1 MIQAVVMAKKKRKSD
16 RPVADLAQE
25 AKEDLGAGAPTIRRL
40 AHVDDDD
47 VASAALAGVMA
58 AGESN
63 RPAGT
68 HAAPE
73 HDIDD
78 PPAEFD
84 VDAIRTLDGEEE
96 EVGPGQHLDDLSERP
111 EDPRPFT
118 PR

>member
-1 MIQAVVMAKKKRKSD
+1 MIQAVGMAKKRND

-25 AKEDLGAGAPTIRRL
+25 AKEDLGAGAPRVSRL

-47 VASAALAGVMA
+47 VASAAIAGVRA

-84 VDAIRTLDGEEE
+84 VDTIRSLEGDEEE
-96 EVGPGQHLDDLSERP
+96 PGPGQHLDDLAERP
-111 EDPRPFT
+111 EDPRPFST
-118 PR
+118 HR

>member
-1 MIQAVVMAKKKRKSD
+1 MAKRRRHD
-16 RPVADLAQE
+16 RPVADVAAD
-25 AKEDLGAGAPTIRRL
+25 AKEDLGAGAPTITHL

-47 VASAALAGVMA
+47 VASAALAGVRA

-84 VDAIRTLDGEEE
+84 VDSIQSIDGDYEDL
-96 EVGPGQHLDDLSERP
+96 GPGQRLDDLSERP
-111 EDPRPFT
+111 EDPRPFR
-118 PR
+118 PY

>member
-1 MIQAVVMAKKKRKSD
+1 MAKRTKD
-16 RPVADLAQE
+16 RPIADRAAD

-40 AHVDDDD
+40 ANVDDDD
-47 VASAALAGVMA
+47 VASAALAGVRA

-78 PPAEFD
+78 PPSELD
-84 VDAIRTLDGEEE
+84 VDSIQSLDGDYE

-111 EDPRPFT
+111 EDPRPFR
-118 PR
+118 PAH

>member
-1 MIQAVVMAKKKRKSD
+1 MAKKPRRD
-16 RPVADLAQE
+16 RPVADLAQD
-25 AKEDLGAGAPTIRRL
+25 AKEELGAGVPMVSRL

-73 HDIDD
+73 HDTDD

-84 VDAIRTLDGEEE
+84 VDTIRSLDGTEE
-96 EVGPGQHLDDLSERP
+96 EVGPGQHLDDLDERP
-111 EDPRPFT
+111 EDPRPFSAS
-118 PR
+118 PRH